1 MFPPKAPGQCM
12 TVGCNHDAAPG
23 YDLCPAC
30 LGRNGGVTRP
40 DLPARIPV
48 FALPDEDDTQPVS
61 ITARGYDGNQD
72 IPDFAGIL
80 AMDDGLSLSDDLV
93 AIIVNALNTVST
105 LTEQVTEQD
114 QVIRRQQAQLT
125 SHRTHLSE
133 RASMI
138 DDLTRQLVAEKSRV
152 IGLEDQINGLARE
165 LAGYY
170 LPGYIIPTGPGDTR
184 LREAGYIFLRAIKDP
199 DTGQDAFWLWRRPGA
214 RSNGHARH
222 SA

>member
-1 MFPPKAPGQCM
+1 
-12 TVGCNHDAAPG
+12 
-23 YDLCPAC
+23 
-30 LGRNGGVTRP
+30 
-40 DLPARIPV
+40 
-48 FALPDEDDTQPVS
+48 
-61 ITARGYDGNQD
+61 
-72 IPDFAGIL
+72 
-80 AMDDGLSLSDDLV
+80 
-93 AIIVNALNTVST
+93 
-105 LTEQVTEQD
+105 LTEQVTEQN
-114 QVIRRQQAQLT
+114 QVIRRQQAHIMRLQANGRG
-125 SHRTHLSE
+125 SAAAIE
-133 RASMI
+133 
-138 DDLTRQLVAEKSRV
+138 DLTRQLVAEKSRV